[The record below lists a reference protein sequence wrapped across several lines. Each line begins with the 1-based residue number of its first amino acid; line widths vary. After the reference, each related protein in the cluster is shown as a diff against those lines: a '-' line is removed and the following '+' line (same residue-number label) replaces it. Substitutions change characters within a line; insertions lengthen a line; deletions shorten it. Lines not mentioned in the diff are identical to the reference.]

1 MTCICDILYYSIFE
15 NVRKYHNVIVSET
28 CFQRPKVLNNFI
40 NDISKSRNT
49 DFCSGKGG
57 EKGGSTYILS
67 MEGGRTNREVEI
79 FKGGLTPWRTPR
91 TLQSYLLGII

>member
-49 DFCSGKGG
+49 DFCSGKGR
-57 EKGGSTYILS
+57 EKGGEHIYFIN
-67 MEGGRTNREVEI
+67 GGGAYE
-79 FKGGLTPWRTPR
+79 
-91 TLQSYLLGII
+91 